1 MRELKSHTIFLLLNT
16 KGRLDLKALYFDC
29 SSGISGNM
37 TLGALLEIVGDE
49 KYFLDELSKLN
60 VDGYKIEI
68 SKKMKNGITGT
79 YVDVI
84 LDEDEHGHHHD
95 HHAEEHEHSSHDGEH
110 EHHHHEHEHHHEHRN
125 LDDVNKIIDDSN
137 IDEKSK
143 DLAKGIFLRVAKA
156 ESKVHNKPLEEVH
169 FHEVGAI
176 DSIVDIVGT
185 AILINKINPD
195 KIISSVVN
203 DGYGFIEC
211 AHGTMSVP
219 VPATSE
225 IFANSNV
232 KFRQIDVDTELV
244 TPTGAAIIA
253 ELATEFGGLPAMVTN
268 KIGWGMG
275 SKDLKIPN
283 VLKVYLGDMQEQNEN
298 FVVMET
304 NVDDCSG
311 EILGYTSEKLFQAGA
326 LDVFYTPIFMKK
338 NRPAYRLTV
347 ACKKEDM
354 FKLQNIMFRETT
366 TIGIRYRFESR
377 TELGREFI
385 EIDTKYGKLKAK
397 KVENDGETYI
407 YPEYESMKALAEKN
421 NIPLKELY
429 KLEELK

>member
-1 MRELKSHTIFLLLNT
+1 MKT
-16 KGRLDLKALYFDC
+16 LYFDC

-49 KYFLDELSKLN
+49 KYLLKKLKKLN
-60 VDGYKIEI
+60 IDGYKIEI
-68 SKKMKNGITGT
+68 SKQVKNGITGT
-79 YVDVI
+79 YVNVI
-84 LDEDEHGHHHD
+84 LEHDEHHHHHD
-95 HHAEEHEHSSHDGEH
+95 HHHEGEHEHAH
-110 EHHHHEHEHHHEHRN
+110 EHHHHEHRN
-125 LDDVNKIIDDSN
+125 LNDVYNIIDNSSL
-137 IDEKSK
+137 DENTK
-143 DLAKGIFLRVAKA
+143 DLAKRIFLRVAKA

-211 AHGTMSVP
+211 AHGTMAVP

-225 IFANSNV
+225 IFAASNV
-232 KFRQIDVDTELV
+232 KFRQIDIDTELV

-253 ELATEFGGLPAMVTN
+253 ELAEDFVTLPAMVTK
-268 KIGWGMG
+268 KIGWGTG

-283 VLKVYLGDMQEQNEN
+283 VLKAYYGEIQEQNEN
-298 FVVMET
+298 LVVMET
-304 NVDDCSG
+304 NIDDCSG
-311 EILGYTSEKLFQAGA
+311 EILGYTSEKLFENGA

-338 NRPAYRLTV
+338 NRPAYRLSV
-347 ACKKEDM
+347 ACRKEDM
-354 FKLQNIMFRETT
+354 FKLQNIIFKETT

-377 TELGREFI
+377 TELVREFV
-385 EIDTKYGKLKAK
+385 EIDTRYGKIKAK
-397 KVENDGETYI
+397 KVTNNGETYV
-407 YPEYESMKALAEKN
+407 YPEYESMKELAEKN
-421 NIPLKELY
+421 NITLKELY